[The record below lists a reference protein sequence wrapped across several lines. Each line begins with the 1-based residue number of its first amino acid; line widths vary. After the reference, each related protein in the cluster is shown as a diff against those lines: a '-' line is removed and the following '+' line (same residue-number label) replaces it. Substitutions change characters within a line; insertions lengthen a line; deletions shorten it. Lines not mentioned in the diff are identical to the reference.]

1 MQENPSHMMAFI
13 PRNLIQIRKAEKV
26 STSEQ
31 NIITK
36 ATGGNQK

>member
-1 MQENPSHMMAFI
+1 MMAFI

-36 ATGGNQK
+36 PQEVTRNK